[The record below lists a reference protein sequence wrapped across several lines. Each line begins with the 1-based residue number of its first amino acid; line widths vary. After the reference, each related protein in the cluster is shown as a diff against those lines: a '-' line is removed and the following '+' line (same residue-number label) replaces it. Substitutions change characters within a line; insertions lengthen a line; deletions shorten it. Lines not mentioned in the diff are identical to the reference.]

1 MRPNQHRGQLNHCSP
16 HETGGNPSINYEPSM
31 LGGLEE
37 AEEKALEQQYNDMVP
52 GREAGEKS
60 RYGLGTKKQQDAVK
74 DAEDKGRDAEPY

>member
-1 MRPNQHRGQLNHCSP
+1 
-16 HETGGNPSINYEPSM
+16 M

-37 AEEKALEQQYNDMVP
+37 AEDKALEHQYNDMVP
-52 GREAGEKS
+52 SREAGEKS

>member
-1 MRPNQHRGQLNHCSP
+1 
-16 HETGGNPSINYEPSM
+16 M

-52 GREAGEKS
+52 GREAGEKP
-60 RYGLGTKKQQDAVK
+60 RYGLGTKEQQDAVK